1 MKLIY
6 NPLGLSM
13 DITESGQNVVVL
25 ENNDEFEKFILRLST
40 KIEGCEEYF
49 LTDEE
54 TPLFFKR
61 MKIVTSPFDLS
72 ITERE
77 MQKKLYSYLQ
87 EEIEVSPIIEELVKA
102 HSEMVESLEKLNV
115 YSDFEVDFDDNFV
128 IASVL
133 KNMNVRLKGIEGSFC
148 ARLIFAGDVF
158 HKLLDK
164 DILILCNCDAYLQED
179 DYELIEKW
187 CSYNNITMLFVRNQ
201 QISSPIYTNEYII
214 DKDLCI
220 LH

>member
-13 DITESGQNVVVL
+13 DITEAGQNVVVL

-40 KIEGCEEYF
+40 QIEGCEEYF
-49 LTDEE
+49 LADEE
-54 TPLFFKR
+54 HPLIFKR
-61 MKIVTSPFDLS
+61 MKIVTSPFDLR

-87 EEIEVSPIIEELVKA
+87 EEIEVTPIMEELIKA
-102 HSEMVESLEKLNV
+102 HSEIVESLEKLNV
-115 YSDFEVDFDDNFV
+115 YSDFEVDFDENF
-128 IASVL
+128 ALAEVL
-133 KNMNVRLKGIEGSFC
+133 KNMNVRLKGVEGSFC
-148 ARLIFAGDVF
+148 TRLIFAGDVY

-164 DILILCNCDAYLQED
+164 DIWVLCNCDAYLQAD
-179 DYELIEKW
+179 DYEFIEKW
-187 CSYNNITMLFVRNQ
+187 CSYNSITMLFVRNQ